1 MLMAD
6 DILEGVPPT
15 RMEYLKL
22 KDKLVRAEKG
32 HRLLKEK
39 RDNLVMEFMNIAR
52 ESYEIAEVAS
62 NQIVRT
68 EKKQALAN
76 ALAGEGALES
86 AALAAK
92 RDLYI
97 EYDFRNVMGIKLP
110 TLKTPPLQ
118 READSRGYS
127 LLTTHPAVTTCAAE
141 YERCIERLVELAQTA
156 SSLESL
162 SKETKQTKRRV
173 NALEYK
179 VIPRLKNTRKHIRM
193 RLDELEREG
202 FYARKMIKKKVG

>member
-1 MLMAD
+1 MAD

-22 KDKLVRAEKG
+22 KDKLTRAEKG

-52 ESYEIAEVAS
+52 ESYEISDVAS
-62 NQIVRT
+62 NQIERAG
-68 EKKQALAN
+68 EKQALAN

-92 RDLYI
+92 RELFVDA
-97 EYDFRNVMGIKLP
+97 DFRNIMGIKLP
-110 TLKTPPLQ
+110 TLKAPVLL
-118 READSRGYS
+118 READSRGFS
-127 LLTTHPAVTTCAAE
+127 LLTTHPSVTTCAAE
-141 YERCIERLVELAQTA
+141 YERSLERLIELAQTA

-162 SKETKQTKRRV
+162 SSETKKTKRRV

-202 FYARKMIKKKVG
+202 FYARKMIKKKGGS